1 MAEEVMEKGREL
13 FPEVLVNELF
23 DKVKGHSSLAS
34 LTNSTPVA
42 FNGNREFTFA
52 MDKEVDIVAEGGAY
66 SNGGL
71 TLKPVTIVPLKMEYG
86 ARVSKEFLYATE
98 EVRIEI
104 LKKFSEGF
112 AKKLARGIDIAAI
125 HGVNPRSGQEAS
137 IIGNNC
143 FVKAVTQKVEG
154 SAGTA
159 DEKVEAAIALVDGE
173 DNDVNGMC
181 ASKKFRAD
189 LSKLTTTGGA
199 KMFPDLAWGNVPGTI
214 NGLTTSFNSTV
225 GFKGSKVDAVLGDFG
240 TAFQWGF
247 AKEIPLEIVKYG
259 NPDNDL
265 SLGDL
270 SGHGQV
276 YLRCE
281 VYVGWGILDP
291 NSFAIIGA
299 E

>member
-189 LSKLTTTGGA
+189 LSKLTTAGGA

-225 GFKGSKVDAVLGDFG
+225 GFKNSKVDAVLGDFG

-291 NSFAIIGA
+291 KSFAIIGA